1 VDFDQDGLS
10 DIITGSYHPGEL
22 YFFKRNADKTFAKG
36 EKIADKS
43 GKPICIQPASTPF
56 AVDFDGDGDLDLLV
70 GDIRGNVHLVENES
84 GDKSLKFG
92 AAKPLAIDGKAIV
105 GAGDSQPVA
114 ADWDG
119 DGKLD
124 LLVADGSGAVKFF
137 KNIGEK
143 GMGKLATGVDL
154 VAAPGR
160 SAAKE
165 GEVNPGMRAKICVTD
180 FNGDGVLDLLLGDFS
195 SGGGGMRK
203 DLTAEEKTKYEALT
217 KKSREISAKTSE
229 AFMKIYNEAIK
240 ATGKEAKDLSEE
252 EREKIGT
259 EVAEKLQKDADYMKA
274 AKESGEI
281 YNELRKYQIPY
292 EYRGN
297 VWFFAGKASKPT
309 TGN

>member
-1 VDFDQDGLS
+1 MDFDQDGLS

-36 EKIADKS
+36 EKIADKT
-43 GKPICIQPASTPF
+43 GKPICIAAASTPF
-56 AVDFDGDGDLDLLV
+56 AVDFDADGDLDLLV
-70 GDIRGNVHLVENES
+70 GDIQGKVHLVENES

-92 AAKPLAIDGKAIV
+92 AAKPLAIDGKAVV

-124 LLVADGSGAVKFF
+124 LLVADGAGAVKFF

-154 VAAPGR
+154 VAAPARGM
-160 SAAKE
+160 AKE
-165 GEVNPGMRAKICVTD
+165 GEVKPGMRAKICVTD
-180 FNGDGVLDLLLGDFS
+180 FNGDDVLDLLLGDFA
-195 SGGGGMRK
+195 SGGGGMKK
-203 DLTAEEKTKYEALT
+203 DLTAEEKAKYDEVS
-217 KKSREISAKTSE
+217 KKAREISSKTSE
-229 AFMKIYNEAIK
+229 AYMKIYNEAVK
-240 ATGKEAKDLSEE
+240 ATGKEAKDLSNE
-252 EREKIGT
+252 ERLAISK
-259 EVAEKLQKDADYMKA
+259 EVAEKLQKDEAYMKA

-281 YNELRKYQIPY
+281 YAELRKYQAPV

-297 VWFFAGKASKPT
+297 VWFLAGKATKPV